1 MLARTRTRT
10 QHRKNRAKDQLIE
23 LNWYRIEFP
32 VLPTHSHAHSID
44 VKIDQMLATH
54 KHISRSDLNES
65 LSKRASE
72 RTSERE

>member
-1 MLARTRTRT
+1 MLARTRT

-54 KHISRSDLNES
+54 KHGRAHISVQ
-65 LSKRASE
+65 SE
-72 RTSERE
+72 